1 MLRSRAPRRRSNKS
15 FRPTTLKLG
24 GAGVR
29 CPIFSGP
36 HLKLSISCPCRF
48 VFLKYFTLC
57 PDVSYVQQFCHGAE
71 PGDRGLC
78 VGVCV
83 CVAQSHS
90 SNRLF
95 VLMLSGRISS
105 APDVCVLLIATPR
118 PPFGVRGSTYLG
130 PESRPPWGP
139 KN

>member
-48 VFLKYFTLC
+48 VFLRYFYVVSRRFLRATILSRRRAWGSRPLC
-57 PDVSYVQQFCHGAE
+57 
-71 PGDRGLC
+71 RR
-78 VGVCV
+78 V

-95 VLMLSGRISS
+95 VLMLSGMISS
-105 APDVCVLLIATPR
+105 AARRVCFTDRDTSAAVWRQGFDVSRSRIETAL
-118 PPFGVRGSTYLG
+118 GS
-130 PESRPPWGP
+130 
-139 KN
+139 